1 MREQVEVG
9 MRKDSDLKLPMS
21 LTPMFHRINLNNESI
36 WEWLPPTKDAAS
48 VDNGERFVQSPWL
61 AYPNPRRLQMRSAL
75 TPVNISDPKQRIVLL
90 RKSQRREF
98 RKMPP
103 ACQPWRLRQTVLETI
118 SVS

>member
-48 VDNGERFVQSPWL
+48 GKMIRTVAMAGVSKPAPSPDEECSRTCE
-61 AYPNPRRLQMRSAL
+61 Y
-75 TPVNISDPKQRIVLL
+75 K
-90 RKSQRREF
+90 
-98 RKMPP
+98 
-103 ACQPWRLRQTVLETI
+103 
-118 SVS
+118 